1 MRYQNR
7 KENATIPKNRNIQQ
21 RKLRK
26 EDKMAKTKNR
36 IKKMNFQTKARS
48 EMPELTEDDKYILE
62 MSGYRKGIGQLPNEN
77 LQRITR
83 GAPRPQYI

>member
-7 KENATIPKNRNIQQ
+7 EENATIPKNRNIQQ
-21 RKLRK
+21 KKLRK

-62 MSGYRKGIGQLPNEN
+62 MSGYRKGIGRLPNEN

>member
-1 MRYQNR
+1 
-7 KENATIPKNRNIQQ
+7 
-21 RKLRK
+21 
-26 EDKMAKTKNR
+26 MAKTKNR

-48 EMPELTEDDKYILE
+48 EMPELTEEDKYILE

-77 LQRITR
+77 LHRITR

>member
-1 MRYQNR
+1 
-7 KENATIPKNRNIQQ
+7 
-21 RKLRK
+21 
-26 EDKMAKTKNR
+26 
-36 IKKMNFQTKARS
+36 MNFQTKARQ
-48 EMPELTEDDKYILE
+48 EMPELTEEDKYILE

>member
-21 RKLRK
+21 KKLRK

-62 MSGYRKGIGQLPNEN
+62 MSGYRKGIGRLPNEN

>member
-21 RKLRK
+21 KKLRK

-62 MSGYRKGIGQLPNEN
+62 MSGYRKGIGRLPNEN

-83 GAPRPQYI
+83 GTPRPQYI

>member
-21 RKLRK
+21 KKLRK

-62 MSGYRKGIGQLPNEN
+62 MSGYKKGMGRLPNEN
-77 LQRITR
+77 IQRITR

>member
-21 RKLRK
+21 KKLRK

-62 MSGYRKGIGQLPNEN
+62 MSGYRKGIGLS
-77 LQRITR
+77 LIH
-83 GAPRPQYI
+83 I